1 MALPDGVAVLGDIV
15 FIVTKYKVRTFNDF
29 SRTNNDRW
37 ANNEVLLNKPR
48 SQFLGPGLD
57 TFDLTVLVDAR
68 LGLNPRKEVDKLVAY
83 SREGKVMKFS
93 IGGKGLGLD
102 KVKITSLVQN
112 WTKIDNRGN
121 LISATYNLS
130 LEEYIS

>member
-15 FIVTKYKVRTFNDF
+15 FIVTKYKVRTFSDL

-37 ANNEVLLNKPR
+37 ANNEILLKKPR

-57 TFDLTVLVDAR
+57 TFELTVLVDAR

-93 IGGKGLGLD
+93 VGGKGMGVD

-112 WTKIDNRGN
+112 WQKMDNRGN
-121 LISATYNLS
+121 LTSATYNLT
-130 LEEYIS
+130 LEEYVS

>member
-15 FIVTKYKVRTFNDF
+15 FIVTKYKVRTFSDL
-29 SRTNNDRW
+29 SRTSNDRW
-37 ANNEVLLNKPR
+37 ANNEILLKKPR

-57 TFDLTVLVDAR
+57 TFELTVLVDAR

-93 IGGKGLGLD
+93 VGGKGMGVD

-112 WTKIDNRGN
+112 WQKMDNRGN
-121 LISATYNLS
+121 LTSATYNLT
-130 LEEYIS
+130 LEEYVS

>member
-15 FIVTKYKVRTFNDF
+15 FIVTKYKVRTP
-29 SRTNNDRW
+29 SALTRTNNDRW
-37 ANNEVLLNKPR
+37 ANNEILLNKPR

-57 TFDLTVLVDAR
+57 TFDLTVKVDAR

-83 SREGKVMKFS
+83 SREGKVMKFAV
-93 IGGKGLGLD
+93 GGKGMGID
-102 KVKITSLVQN
+102 KVKITNLVQE
-112 WTKIDNRGN
+112 WEKVDNRGN
-121 LISATYNLS
+121 LISATYNLT